1 MLNKFFILIGMI
13 LVSLFPINAQI
24 FKYIGMDNGLS
35 SRRVLSIEQGKQYYI
50 WILTHK
56 GQTVTTGNG
65 SHITTCSIKEKPK
78 TSIPTLTSYAP
89 TANRQY
95 GK

>member
-1 MLNKFFILIGMI
+1 MLNKFFILIGMM

-56 GQTVTTGNG
+56 GADRYDGPQRGR
-65 SHITTCSIKEKPK
+65 PLRRK
-78 TSIPTLTSYAP
+78 TIHPL
-89 TANRQY
+89 
-95 GK
+95 

>member
-13 LVSLFPINAQI
+13 LMSLFPINAQI

-56 GQTVTTGNG
+56 GADRYDGGYLPTKGQTVTTEND
-65 SHITTCSIKEKPK
+65 SPIITFAAK
-78 TSIPTLTSYAP
+78 
-89 TANRQY
+89 
-95 GK
+95 GKR

>member
-13 LVSLFPINAQI
+13 LMSLFPINAQI

-56 GQTVTTGNG
+56 GADRY
-65 SHITTCSIKEKPK
+65 KEKPR